1 MQRHLTKESKFYQ
14 GSNNSK
20 ERNGRVKMSKHQ
32 GSWEEDG
39 QEVEIWWDFLEE
51 AVADFKGFQREDACG
66 CGEGTLIL

>member
-1 MQRHLTKESKFYQ
+1 
-14 GSNNSK
+14 
-20 ERNGRVKMSKHQ
+20 MSKHQ

-51 AVADFKGFQREDACG
+51 AVADFKGFQREDVCG